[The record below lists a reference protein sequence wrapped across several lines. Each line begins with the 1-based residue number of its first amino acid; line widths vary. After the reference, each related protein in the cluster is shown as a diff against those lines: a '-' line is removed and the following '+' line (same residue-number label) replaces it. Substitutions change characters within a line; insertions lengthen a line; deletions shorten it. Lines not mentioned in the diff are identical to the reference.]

1 MDGHK
6 YSDCYLAPIAQTS
19 VVANTTCMM
28 KTGDYVDLVQARS
41 VISILYCTIFGVA
54 TSCIFSCWESSV
66 FFYKYDI
73 QARK

>member
-1 MDGHK
+1 VFSRNHAVLHGIFSLNLQIDMDGHK

-41 VISILYCTIFGVA
+41 VISILYHFWGCNELHI
-54 TSCIFSCWESSV
+54 
-66 FFYKYDI
+66 
-73 QARK
+73 